1 MATLSDLQR
10 FGFPWTPAAKA
21 TRSQELAGCSLSK
34 LSPDVQKRAFAKN
47 RSCIQILD
55 TALTYILST
64 HDAFFKFWKL
74 VCHLFHILF
83 QYGLRFKRP
92 NELGILPVLIPVSY
106 YSVLL
111 RACESLFDNNSKWVE
126 NTSWLV
132 RITFIDYNLWTI
144 QPDTRWLWWFW
155 YEIFKLF
162 NPTILPLNGF
172 TLFM

>member
-10 FGFPWTPAAKA
+10 FGFPWTRCKGNSL
-21 TRSQELAGCSLSK
+21 TRIGWVLCPNCHLTSK
-34 LSPDVQKRAFAKN
+34 KRAFAKN

-64 HDAFFKFWKL
+64 HDAFFKLWKL

-92 NELGILPVLIPVSY
+92 NELGILPVLIPVSS

-132 RITFIDYNLWTI
+132 RVTFIDYNLWTI

-172 TLFM
+172 TLSM